1 MKTSVDKILTLGAID
16 VVTINKGIPRFVE
29 ALIAAIALACLTPF
43 ILVAALAVALT
54 SRGPVIFRQR
64 RIGLGGQSFVLYK
77 LRTMRDSSDGT
88 ELTSTNDQRVTGV
101 GKILRKT
108 KLDELPELWNVIK
121 GDMSLVG
128 PRPEVPRYVDP
139 ANPYWA
145 VVLLARPGL
154 TDPVTMRLRNEEEL
168 LQQVKGDRE
177 HFYLDVL
184 QPLKLKGYADY
195 LEMRSWSGD
204 VRILWHSALAVVL
217 PSKVRPLSV
226 KDVITEGLGQPAK

>member
-1 MKTSVDKILTLGAID
+1 MKNSLDKILTLGAVD

-29 ALIAAIALACLTPF
+29 ASIAAISLVGLAPF
-43 ILVAALAVALT
+43 ILAAALGVALT

-64 RIGLGGQSFVLYK
+64 RIGLKGHSFVLYK
-77 LRTMRDSSDGT
+77 LRTMHDSGGGPQ
-88 ELTSTNDQRVTGV
+88 LTSTNDQRVTRV

-139 ANPYWA
+139 ANPQWA
-145 VVLLARPGL
+145 VVLLTRPGL

-184 QPLKLKGYADY
+184 QPLKLRGYVDY
-195 LEMRSWSGD
+195 LQMRSWSSD
-204 VRILWHSALAVVL
+204 VKILWHSALAVLV
-217 PSKVRPLSV
+217 PGKVRPLTV
-226 KDVITEGLGQPAK
+226 KDVITEGLG

>member
-1 MKTSVDKILTLGAID
+1 MKNSLDKILTLGAVD
-16 VVTINKGIPRFVE
+16 VVTINQGIPRFVE
-29 ALIAAIALACLTPF
+29 ASIAAISLVGLAPF
-43 ILVAALAVALT
+43 ILAAALAVAFT

-64 RIGLGGQSFVLYK
+64 RIGLRGDSFVLYK
-77 LRTMRDSSDGT
+77 LRTMHDSSVGPQ
-88 ELTSTNDQRVTGV
+88 LTSTNDQRVTRV

-139 ANPYWA
+139 ANPQWA
-145 VVLLARPGL
+145 VVLLTRPGL

-184 QPLKLKGYADY
+184 QPLKLRGYVDY
-195 LEMRSWSGD
+195 LQMRSWSSD
-204 VRILWHSALAVVL
+204 LKILWHSALAVLV
-217 PSKVRPLSV
+217 PGKVRPLTV
-226 KDVITEGLGQPAK
+226 KDVITEGLG

>member
-1 MKTSVDKILTLGAID
+1 MKNSLDKILTLGAVD

-29 ALIAAIALACLTPF
+29 ASIAAISLVGLAPF

-64 RIGLGGQSFVLYK
+64 RIGLKGHSFVLYK
-77 LRTMRDSSDGT
+77 LRTMHDSSVGPQ
-88 ELTSTNDQRVTGV
+88 LTSTNDQRVTRV

-139 ANPYWA
+139 ANPQWA
-145 VVLLARPGL
+145 VVLLTRPGL

-184 QPLKLKGYADY
+184 QPLKLKGYVDY
-195 LEMRSWSGD
+195 LQMRSWSSD
-204 VRILWHSALAVVL
+204 MKILWHTALAVVL
-217 PSKVRPLSV
+217 PGKVRPLTV
-226 KDVITEGLGQPAK
+226 KDVITEGLG

>member
-1 MKTSVDKILTLGAID
+1 MKTSLDKILTLSDID

-29 ALIAAIALACLTPF
+29 ALIAAIALVGLGPF
-43 ILVAALAVALT
+43 ILAAALVVSLT

-64 RIGLGGQSFVLYK
+64 RIGLGGNSFALYK
-77 LRTMRDSSDGT
+77 LRTMHDSNVGPQ
-88 ELTSTNDQRVTGV
+88 LTSANDERVTRV

-139 ANPYWA
+139 ANPQWA
-145 VVLLARPGL
+145 VVLLTRPGL

-184 QPLKLKGYADY
+184 QPLKLKGYVDY
-195 LEMRSWSGD
+195 LQMRSWSSD
-204 VRILWHSALAVVL
+204 VKILWHSALAVLV
-217 PSKVRPLSV
+217 PGKVRPLTV
-226 KDVITEGLGQPAK
+226 KDVITEGLG

>member
-1 MKTSVDKILTLGAID
+1 MKNSLDKILTLGAVD

-29 ALIAAIALACLTPF
+29 ASIAAISLVGLAPF
-43 ILVAALAVALT
+43 ILAAALGVALT

-64 RIGLGGQSFVLYK
+64 RIGLKGHSFVLYK
-77 LRTMRDSSDGT
+77 LRTMHDSSGGPQ
-88 ELTSTNDQRVTGV
+88 LTSTNDQRVTRV

-139 ANPYWA
+139 ANPQWA
-145 VVLLARPGL
+145 VVLLTRPGL

-184 QPLKLKGYADY
+184 QPLKLRGYVDY
-195 LEMRSWSGD
+195 LQMRSWSSD
-204 VRILWHSALAVVL
+204 LKILWHSALAVLV
-217 PSKVRPLSV
+217 PGKVRPLTV
-226 KDVITEGLGQPAK
+226 KDVITEGLG